1 MRDKWGLFGIKK
13 NREKNDEII
22 GDFYLFLC

>member
-13 NREKNDEII
+13 KEEKNDEII